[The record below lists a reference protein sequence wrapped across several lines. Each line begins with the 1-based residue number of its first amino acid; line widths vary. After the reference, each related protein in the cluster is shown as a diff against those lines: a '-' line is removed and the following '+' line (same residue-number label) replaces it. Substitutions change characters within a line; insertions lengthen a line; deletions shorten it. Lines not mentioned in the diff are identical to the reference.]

1 MIPDTSA
8 LPPVEFAFTDAEV
21 KAVYAILSSL
31 QPRLPAHRSLVS
43 ALIVPL
49 LLMGG
54 LMAWA
59 AAHNLSSNAFGML
72 IVLTIISYLAG
83 HFALRYGIL
92 GNARQRALK
101 AYKEDPLLQGTRS
114 LSLRDDGLAFTNAVV
129 ANLYRYTAIT
139 KVETRE
145 GFIMVFIG
153 QTAGALMVPIRA
165 FARPTEKE
173 AFVQGLKSR
182 VAAAGMA

>member
-1 MIPDTSA
+1 MLPDTSA

-31 QPRLPAHRSLVS
+31 RPRPPAHRSLVS
-43 ALIVPL
+43 ALIVPI

-59 AAHNLSSNAFGML
+59 AVHNLSSNTFGML

-83 HFALRYGIL
+83 YFALRYEIL
-92 GNARQRALK
+92 SNARLRALK
-101 AYKEDPLLQGTRS
+101 AYKEDPLLRGTRS
-114 LSLRDDGLAFTNAVV
+114 LSLREDGLAFTSA
-129 ANLYRYTAIT
+129 A
-139 KVETRE
+139 
-145 GFIMVFIG
+145 
-153 QTAGALMVPIRA
+153 
-165 FARPTEKE
+165 EKE

-182 VAAAGMA
+182 VAAAGKA